1 MSVRGKPL
9 APTCNSRED
18 APAPWQ
24 SLLHWERPGLT
35 REDMGKGIATGD
47 LQGRM
52 LGPEDIQK
60 ECREAAQDAQEAEGG
75 NDPQEQDCLGIHA
88 EVCRG
93 RTKSSGLPGT
103 PWGRMSPPRS
113 SPHTTVQGS

>member
-1 MSVRGKPL
+1 MRVKPL
-9 APTCNSRED
+9 APTCNSRQD

-24 SLLHWERPGLT
+24 SLPHWERPRLT
-35 REDMGKGIATGD
+35 REDVGKGIATGD
-47 LQGRM
+47 LQGGM

-60 ECREAAQDAQEAEGG
+60 ERGEAAQDAQEAEGG

-103 PWGRMSPPRS
+103 PWGRMSPPRG